1 MSSKKQYPNG
11 EAALEGSRRGRHGN
25 CWINGIVLALSGTA
39 SVVSFVS
46 LLFMVWEITKIREQ
60 QTAFM
65 TEIRDQQTAFQTDL
79 QKEVQSLKDQVVLMQ
94 LKQDKEAKNKGLA
107 WSTDEGWRRD
117 HSATFWKSSE
127 VHHRAK
133 RNSEAN
139 TVLILGKRSD
149 FFECLSG
156 PPAMDGGDGSQSTTS
171 SPGLARQPQD
181 CQDILDNDEPTPS
194 GVYMVYPRDN
204 LGGFPVFCDMDT
216 AGGGWTLFQRR
227 QDGTVDF
234 DRGWADYKT
243 GFPSN
248 LNGEFWLGNDNL
260 YRLAVQK
267 VYQLRV
273 DVEDVEGNTA
283 YAAYDTFAISP
294 EPQNYKLHI
303 GAYSG
308 TAGGGFTVKAQSS
321 GWDELVA
328 GNSTYI
334 VSNGRKTKMDDAVE
348 WWRGHQVFILNERTG
363 EVVDDAAFDTYLE
376 EGGGVEAAEQLIT
389 FLDGVAEGRIIAIV
403 VHDSAD
409 ALANLTQY
417 GSTITATPLGY
428 RESYAMI
435 TQKGLIPS
443 WFVEKKSAMGA
454 GPTIVEAYIPTDHS
468 LTPLQGKPFST
479 KDRDNDESSS
489 DCATEYRGGWWYG
502 DCHTSNLN
510 GLYHLSSNDGVNRQ
524 AWEVVH
530 STSLDYETGRPGFDS
545 GSYPNKSDHAPR
557 RCTLGKGTLHD
568 FPHLTQPEQKDYRTR
583 SYISPSDSIRN
594 SLHKCYR
601 RTTPYMTL
609 SLSLKL
615 MLLDALLETKTPS
628 PSPQPEQNDS
638 RTRSYISLSDS
649 TIRLYKLVI
658 PGMY

>member
-1 MSSKKQYPNG
+1 MSPKKQYSSS
-11 EAALEGSRRGRHGN
+11 EADLEGSRRGRHGN
-25 CWINGIVLALSGTA
+25 CWINGIVLALSGSA
-39 SVVSFVS
+39 AVMSFLV
-46 LLFMVWEITKIREQ
+46 LLFMVREIAFIREQ
-60 QTAFM
+60 QMAFM

-94 LKQDKEAKNKGLA
+94 LKQGKEAKTK
-107 WSTDEGWRRD
+107 
-117 HSATFWKSSE
+117 
-127 VHHRAK
+127 
-133 RNSEAN
+133 
-139 TVLILGKRSD
+139 
-149 FFECLSG
+149 
-156 PPAMDGGDGSQSTTS
+156 
-171 SPGLARQPQD
+171 PQD

-273 DVEDVEGNTA
+273 DLEDVEGNTA

-303 GAYSG
+303 GAYGG

-334 VSNGRKTKMDDAVE
+334 VSNGQKTKMDDTVE

-363 EVVDDAAFDTYLE
+363 EVVDNAAFDTYLE
-376 EGGGVEAAEQLIT
+376 EGGGAEAAEQLTT

-435 TQKGLIPS
+435 TQKGSIPS

-479 KDRDNDESSS
+479 KDRANDESSS
-489 DCATEYRGGWWYG
+489 NCATVYRGGWWYG

-510 GLYHLSSNDGVNRQ
+510 GPYHLSSNDGVNRQ
-524 AWEVVH
+524 AWE
-530 STSLDYETGRPGFDS
+530 GFI
-545 GSYPNKSDHAPR
+545 
-557 RCTLGKGTLHD
+557 
-568 FPHLTQPEQKDYRTR
+568 YRN
-583 SYISPSDSIRN
+583 P
-594 SLHKCYR
+594 LR
-601 RTTPYMTL
+601 RTEM
-609 SLSLKL
+609 KL
-615 MLLDALLETKTPS
+615 RPAP
-628 PSPQPEQNDS
+628 
-638 RTRSYISLSDS
+638 
-649 TIRLYKLVI
+649 
-658 PGMY
+658 